1 MQQPTFWIGSD
12 TPLYLFAIAL
22 LFAPDGC
29 AKQFVFVLPV
39 QIDGAL
45 AHACLASHV
54 INGGLAIAP
63 AHQQRGGDVQQA
75 LLAKLSLVRRRLA
88 YRQLVGLCVVGLR
101 PAGRMVPG
109 YHMCPRFAL
118 ACYD

>member
-45 AHACLASHV
+45 ANACLASHV

-63 AHQQRGGDVQQA
+63 AHQQRGGGVQQA
-75 LLAKLSLVRRRLA
+75 LLAKLSLVRRWLAFRRLA
-88 YRQLVGLCVVGLR
+88 GLRVAGWR
-101 PAGRMVPG
+101 PAGRMVDG
-109 YHMCPRFAL
+109 CHACPRSARTY
-118 ACYD
+118 CD